1 LSSTLQKTLTINIH
15 QDPTKHVELFLQN
28 WLQIGAY
35 EQKSELEYELIGNT
49 GKISLLSMTR
59 DIITITGEIPS
70 QSFMLIDSLVKA
82 CEGDRVIEG
91 DVIDKNQTGQAN
103 FNSPFGQSS
112 GVEFQMPKGMS
123 SLIKISGMSKFKL
136 ILLLIISL
144 PLIIILIPVMI
155 VVLILKVIM
164 FKLKN

>member
-1 LSSTLQKTLTINIH
+1 LQKTLTINIH

-35 EQKSELEYELIGNT
+35 EQTSELEYELIGQS
-49 GKISLLSMTR
+49 GKISVLSMTR

-70 QSFMLIDSLVKA
+70 QSFMLIDTLAKA
-82 CEGDRVIEG
+82 CEGDRIIEG

-103 FNSPFGQSS
+103 FNSPFGQNS
-112 GVEFQMPKGMS
+112 GVEFQMPKGMNS
-123 SLIKISGMSKFKL
+123 MIKISGMSKFKL

-155 VVLILKVIM
+155 IVLILKVIM